1 MDCCMPKVH
10 QPLPSNHHPELDISA
25 TLNDEE
31 TNLYESYI
39 SWIVELGHLD
49 FYVHITFMSSYN

>member
-1 MDCCMPKVH
+1 MPKVH